1 MATTDARNRIR
12 QPYRFYKPQFLDE
25 NRLKM
30 DLDREF
36 EDISQALLKVS
47 EKFNMI
53 DLTLD
58 FDAGEVMDELNKI
71 KSTIE
76 VTIKRL
82 GNLEE
87 ANSELSFKLTAQYN
101 EMMGSLRH
109 VNRVI
114 SNAQRALAEATLQL
128 DAETISIQNDNAR
141 MSAHISRQ
149 DIVITD
155 HEQAIARTN
164 EKLDA
169 AVETIN
175 NDILASIETTK
186 EAIATLE
193 ESVASVETNMNSK
206 YDSLSKVVDSNKK
219 DADGKLAGLDGRMVT
234 AEANIKTVQK
244 TSADNTKAISE
255 MSTEMSS
262 KFTSVNNSINS
273 TNQTVSTNK
282 KDADNKINN
291 TNNTVAA
298 NKKDADG
305 KISNVNGRVDTIEGR
320 VNTAEANIKTNAKTG
335 ADNKQAI
342 ASMETKMNAK
352 FNEQEAKIN
361 TKAVTQFDH
370 SGTGSATYEVN
381 AGIKWNGKV
390 TSAGMRIE
398 ASVSGGVMH
407 SGVIFDA
414 DKFKVRNPSN
424 GTFQTAFEVKGGKT
438 YIRSALIDSA
448 EVITEFKSQ
457 NFVSGKSGFRFDAKT
472 GNAEMNDATFRG
484 TLDVKSGSS
493 GGRMTISNNQILVY
507 DENNKLVV
515 KIGYL
520 G

>member
-53 DLTLD
+53 DLNLD

-109 VNRVI
+109 INRVI
-114 SNAQRALAEATLQL
+114 SNAQRALAEAALQL

-141 MSAHISRQ
+141 ISAHISRQ

-219 DADGKLAGLDGRMVT
+219 DADGKLAGLDGRIVT

-255 MSTEMSS
+255 MGTEMSS
-262 KFTSVNNSINS
+262 KFTSVNNSINT
-273 TNQTVSTNK
+273 TNQTVSNNK
-282 KDADNKINN
+282 KDAD
-291 TNNTVAA
+291 T
-298 NKKDADG
+298 
-305 KISNVNGRVDTIEGR
+305 KISNVNGRVNTIEGR

-398 ASVSGGVMH
+398 ASVSGGVMR

-424 GTFQTAFEVKGGKT
+424 GSFQTAFEIKDGKT
-438 YIRSALIDSA
+438 YIKSAFIDQAWLNS
-448 EVITEFKSQ
+448 VVVSDSIKSTDY
-457 NFVSGKSGFRFDAKT
+457 VPGKSGFIIDGKTSNIEMNKGIFRGELDIGTNKT
-472 GNAEMNDATFRG
+472 GAH
-484 TLDVKSGSS
+484 TLITNERIAVYGDKGELRVEIGKIT
-493 GGRMTISNNQILVY
+493 GR
-507 DENNKLVV
+507 
-515 KIGYL
+515 
-520 G
+520 